1 MFATSAQACRLLSH
15 ADGSLQSRYVSAGL
29 QLIAYYLQ
37 REASLFWESASVVK
51 AMQKKKKKKVCFS
64 NTSISRN
71 GRKLPKQGVY
81 TAAALC

>member
-1 MFATSAQACRLLSH
+1 MFATPAQACRLLSH

-51 AMQKKKKKKVCFS
+51 VMQKKKKKIKKKSVF
-64 NTSISRN
+64 
-71 GRKLPKQGVY
+71 LQY
-81 TAAALC
+81 YHQ